1 MADEKKLDAEGN
13 EIIEVVDD
21 KKPITI
27 KIEVPKVEPNKSYT
41 AEEAQ
46 KFIDDAIKAGQNIA
60 KGQLYPEI
68 TKLKAKVETLDSNIQ
83 GKVDPAELEKLS
95 AEKEVTVKKLT
106 ALEDAYIA
114 SKQQL
119 DGLETQ
125 LRTEKLESY
134 KQKKIASSDGKIIP
148 ELVVGNSTEEIDT
161 SIEKAKVK
169 YAEIQNELR
178 QKYNLPTEVDVKK
191 KENEQEEKIVINRLG
206 TKADLGK
213 WELQRKDLLKEVYG
227 KYGVNV

>member
-1 MADEKKLDAEGN
+1 MADEKKLDADGN

-68 TKLKAKVETLDSNIQ
+68 TKLKAKVDVLDSSMQ
-83 GKVDPAELEKLS
+83 GKVNPEELEKLV
-95 AEKEVTVKKLT
+95 AEKTETTKKLT
-106 ALEDAYIA
+106 ALEDAYVS

-119 DGLETQ
+119 DGLENQ
-125 LRTEKLESY
+125 LKTEKLESY

-148 ELVVGNSTEEIDT
+148 ELVVGNSTEEIDI

-178 QKYNLPTEVDVKK
+178 QKYNLPTEVETKK
-191 KENEQEEKIVINRLG
+191 VNNVQEEKIEIPRLG
-206 TKADLGK
+206 SNADLGK
-213 WELQRKDLLKEVYG
+213 WESQRKDLLKKVYG
-227 KYGVNV
+227 PYGLKV

>member
-1 MADEKKLDAEGN
+1 MPEEKKLDAEGN

-27 KIEVPKVEPNKSYT
+27 KIEVPKVEPNKNYT

-83 GKVDPAELEKLS
+83 GKVSPEELEKLS
-95 AEKEVTVKKLT
+95 AEKEATVKKLT
-106 ALEDAYIA
+106 ALEDAYVA

-125 LRTEKLESY
+125 LKTEKLESY
-134 KQKKIASSDGKIIP
+134 KQKKIASTDGKIIP

-169 YAEIQNELR
+169 YAEIQSELR
-178 QKYNLPTEVDVKK
+178 QKYNLPTEVEIKK
-191 KENEQEEKIVINRLG
+191 KESEIEEKINIPRLG

-213 WELQRKDLLKEVYG
+213 WESQRKDLLKEVYG
-227 KYGVNV
+227 RYGLNV